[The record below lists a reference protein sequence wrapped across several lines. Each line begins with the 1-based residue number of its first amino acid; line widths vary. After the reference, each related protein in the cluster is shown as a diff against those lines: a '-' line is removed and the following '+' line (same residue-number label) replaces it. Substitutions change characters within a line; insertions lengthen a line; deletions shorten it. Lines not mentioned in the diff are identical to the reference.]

1 MNLENVIFDNGAHL
15 VNTTGG
21 TVIIDGTA
29 PEYATGYPN
38 ISGTSTS
45 SFQVNAKINEAG
57 TSYYVVLTSDNSGIT
72 PAQVKAGTDASNNAA
87 PFDGSISLSADTE
100 GSATVSGLTNNT
112 QYWIYSIPEDNYSN
126 LGSTV
131 ASNTE
136 TTASSDVSAPSFQ
149 NGTPTADVRSGGDG
163 FDLTVQLNETG
174 FVYYLILDNNDT
186 EPTVQEV
193 KDAATARA
201 EQAAGTIT
209 VSAAVSDATVSVTTL
224 ADETAYDLYFVAE
237 DDSPN
242 TNIQTSV
249 TLIEATTADITAPVF
264 ISGYPA
270 VSNATSVGFDVD
282 VQLNEIGTAFYLV
295 VADGA
300 AAPSVNDVVSGT
312 GGLADGSIAI
322 TAAAATGSATVTGLN
337 SETAYDVYFMAKDD
351 DGNTQTAV
359 VKVDALTTD
368 GTAPAISTLSP
379 AHHSTDVAVDTNL
392 EITFDENIAAG
403 TGNLVIHEYT
413 DWGTG
418 TVSINITS
426 GQVLITGAVLT
437 VNPTADLS
445 TAMKYYIT
453 LDDGAIEDLSGN
465 AFSGISDETTWLF
478 TTIPFYGDVDTNG
491 DVRAYDAGQVLKH
504 LASTLP
510 EALDNSQLLNAN
522 VTSNTEITAFD
533 ATVILRYIVNLVTS
547 LPYSGESRTEGAG
560 GILAAQD
567 QWVYPGSSME
577 IPVSI
582 DGGTNIFSME
592 MKIDYDPAVMT
603 LTHITWADNL
613 NGLMREFGSSA
624 EGLTSIVAAGQNAND
639 FEGELAILHFD
650 ISSGL
655 DNTAAGLSIQDVR
668 FNEEEIIGDMGTWMI
683 EVVPA
688 TGDVNLDDSIDVL
701 DVIEMIST
709 IAGNYQ
715 LTAYEAFVGD
725 MNMDGELS
733 VLDVVILVEY
743 IVEFL
748 LRETLNSASVQ
759 VTPGSISLEA
769 DGDVAGLELNLSGD
783 YNLTAMH
790 IDPDLIVQGPGKLII
805 IDPAGSSIPEGI
817 LFQYEG
823 QLTVESVIIAG
834 WNGSVHENLDWLPEQ
849 FGLANPYPNPFNP
862 QVTVSYE
869 LPEAAHVRLLV
880 YDILGRQVLS
890 LVDGSKNAGV
900 YSMQVDFKGQSTGI
914 YLIEMRADDFR
925 QIQKVVYAK

>member
-1 MNLENVIFDNGAHL
+1 M
-15 VNTTGG
+15 
-21 TVIIDGTA
+21 
-29 PEYATGYPN
+29 
-38 ISGTSTS
+38 
-45 SFQVNAKINEAG
+45 
-57 TSYYVVLTSDNSGIT
+57 
-72 PAQVKAGTDASNNAA
+72 
-87 PFDGSISLSADTE
+87 
-100 GSATVSGLTNNT
+100 
-112 QYWIYSIPEDNYSN
+112 
-126 LGSTV
+126 
-131 ASNTE
+131 
-136 TTASSDVSAPSFQ
+136 
-149 NGTPTADVRSGGDG
+149 
-163 FDLTVQLNETG
+163 
-174 FVYYLILDNNDT
+174 
-186 EPTVQEV
+186 
-193 KDAATARA
+193 
-201 EQAAGTIT
+201 
-209 VSAAVSDATVSVTTL
+209 
-224 ADETAYDLYFVAE
+224 
-237 DDSPN
+237 
-242 TNIQTSV
+242 
-249 TLIEATTADITAPVF
+249 
-264 ISGYPA
+264 
-270 VSNATSVGFDVD
+270 
-282 VQLNEIGTAFYLV
+282 NEIGTAFYLV

>member
-1 MNLENVIFDNGAHL
+1 M
-15 VNTTGG
+15 
-21 TVIIDGTA
+21 
-29 PEYATGYPN
+29 
-38 ISGTSTS
+38 
-45 SFQVNAKINEAG
+45 
-57 TSYYVVLTSDNSGIT
+57 
-72 PAQVKAGTDASNNAA
+72 
-87 PFDGSISLSADTE
+87 
-100 GSATVSGLTNNT
+100 
-112 QYWIYSIPEDNYSN
+112 
-126 LGSTV
+126 
-131 ASNTE
+131 
-136 TTASSDVSAPSFQ
+136 
-149 NGTPTADVRSGGDG
+149 
-163 FDLTVQLNETG
+163 
-174 FVYYLILDNNDT
+174 
-186 EPTVQEV
+186 
-193 KDAATARA
+193 
-201 EQAAGTIT
+201 
-209 VSAAVSDATVSVTTL
+209 
-224 ADETAYDLYFVAE
+224 
-237 DDSPN
+237 
-242 TNIQTSV
+242 
-249 TLIEATTADITAPVF
+249 
-264 ISGYPA
+264 
-270 VSNATSVGFDVD
+270 D